1 MAPRRK
7 RSVGRPAPR
16 DDLGGAI
23 AAGLRSP
30 KYAQLYNSLRAW
42 ILEGRY
48 PPGAQL
54 PTEQSLASRLSVS
67 RNTARQAIQMLVN
80 ERLVSRQAGRGTF
93 VLQDLDAAP
102 VRSDLD
108 QLMRRVRR
116 LSAGSRQRHAR
127 VEEVAADEATRR
139 DLLLEAGA
147 RVLRASHVRVAD
159 NVPVG
164 YVETTVPLDVARAVG
179 AHELNRSPMFTLL
192 NRKGMNIVGADQFI
206 GATLADIKL
215 AALLETE
222 VGAPIVSVRLLVVD
236 DRNRRVERVQ
246 QWYRADRYTH
256 HAYLSRGARQAL

>member
-1 MAPRRK
+1 MGPRRK
-7 RSVGRPAPR
+7 RGPARAAPR
-16 DDLGGAI
+16 DDLDSAI

-48 PPGAQL
+48 PPGSQL
-54 PTEQSLASRLSVS
+54 PTEQSLATRLGVS
-67 RNTARQAIQMLVN
+67 RNTARQAIQMLAN

-93 VLQDLDAAP
+93 VLQDIGAAP

-108 QLMRRVRR
+108 QLMRKARR
-116 LSAGSRQRHAR
+116 LGAGSRQRHAR
-127 VEEVAADEATRR
+127 VEEVAADEMTRR
-139 DLLLEAGA
+139 DLLLEPGA

-164 YVETTVPLDVARAVG
+164 YVETTVPLDVAGTIDAN
-179 AHELNRSPMFTLL
+179 ELNRSPMFTLL

-206 GATLADIKL
+206 GATLADIRL

-222 VGAPIVSVRLLVVD
+222 VGAPIVSVRLLVID
-236 DRNRRVERVQ
+236 DRDRRVERVQ

-256 HAYLSRGARQAL
+256 HAYLGRSGRRAL

>member
-1 MAPRRK
+1 MGARRR
-7 RSVGRPAPR
+7 RSTGRAAPR
-16 DDLGGAI
+16 DELGSAI

-48 PPGAQL
+48 PPGSQL
-54 PTEQSLASRLSVS
+54 PTEQSLATRLGVS

-93 VLQDLDAAP
+93 VLQDVDAAP

-108 QLMRRVRR
+108 QLMRKVRR
-116 LSAGSRQRHAR
+116 LSAGSRQRYAR
-127 VEEVAADEATRR
+127 VEEIAADEVTRR
-139 DLLLEAGA
+139 DLLLEPGA

-164 YVETTVPLDVARAVG
+164 YVETTVPLDVARAIDG
-179 AHELNRSPMFTLL
+179 NELNRSPMFTLL

-256 HAYLSRGARQAL
+256 HAYLGRTGR